1 MRPWPADMPGEL
13 VAHGSS
19 RKERLFQPDPSSG
32 DEACLPDKVPHSSR
46 KKRWRVK
53 KVKSASEPAS
63 TLKVS
68 EYTVSHQTNNWEA
81 TALAI
86 FRKSGFVVV
95 EDVLND
101 VQCREVL
108 EVCNAVAKEMVGP
121 HCAGNRGHGRYS
133 FGWASSTGS
142 ILHERAIA
150 SNLLSHAG
158 MILHPLLC
166 SIFCCD
172 EGKPQFSC
180 YSGGGDFVLPG
191 VEEYQPL
198 HSDIQVNKSFSMKM
212 PPPYLSVN
220 FCVQALTAE
229 NGPIRMIPGKTDHDW
244 TGRKEP
250 AEWRNSRLFP
260 VPAGAALV
268 RDVRTLHGGTPN
280 VSERTRYLP
289 SIEYV
294 STGFKEARRKD
305 MFPAV
310 RSIPREIFNALP
322 KKMRRLCRDIVAEEP
337 EPGNELENVDPW
349 KSPCWHGVKYRRM

>member
-1 MRPWPADMPGEL
+1 M
-13 VAHGSS
+13 
-19 RKERLFQPDPSSG
+19 
-32 DEACLPDKVPHSSR
+32 
-46 KKRWRVK
+46 
-53 KVKSASEPAS
+53 
-63 TLKVS
+63 T
-68 EYTVSHQTNNWEA
+68 
-81 TALAI
+81 
-86 FRKSGFVVV
+86 
-95 EDVLND
+95 D

-121 HCAGNRGHGRYS
+121 ERAGNRGCGRYS
-133 FGWASSTGS
+133 FGWAPSTGS

-166 SIFCCD
+166 NIFCSD

-229 NGPIRMIPGKTDHDW
+229 YGPIRMIPGKTDRDW

-250 AEWRNSRLFP
+250 AGSRSGRL
-260 VPAGAALV
+260 
-268 RDVRTLHGGTPN
+268 
-280 VSERTRYLP
+280 
-289 SIEYV
+289 
-294 STGFKEARRKD
+294 RRQ
-305 MFPAV
+305 
-310 RSIPREIFNALP
+310 R
-322 KKMRRLCRDIVAEEP
+322 
-337 EPGNELENVDPW
+337 
-349 KSPCWHGVKYRRM
+349 